1 LAKVKDIFAPAQGLE
16 RNKDGKIQ
24 IDKEKVVEKTEPVFK
39 EKDADRTEE
48 LKREKEAK
56 GSRP

>member
-1 LAKVKDIFAPAQGLE
+1 
-16 RNKDGKIQ
+16 
-24 IDKEKVVEKTEPVFK
+24 VEKADLEPELDSHFK

>member
-1 LAKVKDIFAPAQGLE
+1 
-16 RNKDGKIQ
+16 
-24 IDKEKVVEKTEPVFK
+24 VEKTEPVFK